1 MAITRTRMDTAQVRY
16 EHKVYGILRMF
27 NIIKIIDNCIFN
39 AMLMNN
45 VPVSGSMAALGIMML
60 LLTVGGVLALLVL
73 VLKW

>member
-16 EHKVYGILRMF
+16 EDKVYGISRMF
-27 NIIKIIDNCIFN
+27 NIFKIIDYCIFN

-45 VPVSGSMAALGIMML
+45 VSVSGSMAALGIMML

>member
-1 MAITRTRMDTAQVRY
+1 
-16 EHKVYGILRMF
+16 
-27 NIIKIIDNCIFN
+27 
-39 AMLMNN
+39 MLMNRVYN

>member
-1 MAITRTRMDTAQVRY
+1 MFNETRSWHRCFAC
-16 EHKVYGILRMF
+16 LMF
-27 NIIKIIDNCIFN
+27 NIFKIIDNCTFN

-45 VPVSGSMAALGIMML
+45 VSVSGSMAALGIMML